1 MADVVSVGVKFNI
14 ENLRETVTQMQ
25 NALKGVKVDSRAY
38 KSIDADLQKA
48 LKVILELEAHSSK
61 AFSTPADF
69 RATEKAIK
77 SIDESLRKAGISMG
91 RLSFKDLKLTP
102 TELAPI
108 EEAQNKI
115 KALQQSID
123 NFKVKKNQELLG
135 DVGIADFV
143 KQIDPTLVNKSFDKV
158 MSAVDKKVKELNNKV
173 QTAKNDI
180 AKADAMQ
187 SRVDA
192 TAALGKTKNLSNKGM
207 SEILAPG
214 VFEKFFKNTDRGLS
228 FKAGGNAG
236 FMDWIR
242 SKLVLDES
250 QIQQLKGL
258 TAKQVEEV
266 FKGFDFGAAASK
278 KGTANNQ
285 AKANA
290 EAMLKTYQEELAK
303 ASKVSDTYASG
314 AESVDI
320 DTEKARTQIAAL
332 NAEITRLKMAVTAAR
347 NSSNNFGDTIE
358 GQLTAQIQNFKNE
371 LARASQEFQKLQSQ
385 QMTFNSIKNAI
396 TNFMGFSQV
405 LNLTKQKVQEAAQHI
420 KELDKVMT
428 EIAVVTDFDQTGLWG
443 QIDTYSAIAQQYGVA
458 IQGVYKISQLYY
470 QQGNGGF

>member
-123 NFKVKKNQELLG
+123 NFKAKKNQELLG

-158 MSAVDKKVKELNNKV
+158 KAAVDKKVKELNNKIQSKV
-173 QTAKNDI
+173 QAAKSDI

-214 VFEKFFKNTDRGLS
+214 VFEKFFKNTDKGLS

-236 FMDWIR
+236 FMEWIR

-250 QIQQLKGL
+250 QIQQLKGK
-258 TAKQVEEV
+258 TAKQVEEI
-266 FKGFDFGAAASK
+266 FKGFDFGAAVNK
-278 KGTANNQ
+278 NGTVNNQ

-290 EAMLKTYQEELAK
+290 EAVLKTYQDELAK
-303 ASKVSDTYASG
+303 ASQVSGAYASG
-314 AESVDI
+314 AESIDI
-320 DTEKARTQIAAL
+320 DTENARTQITAL
-332 NAEITRLKMAVTAAR
+332 NAEITKLKMAVTAAR

-470 QQGNGGF
+470 

>member
-69 RATEKAIK
+69 RAAEKAIK
-77 SIDESLRKAGISMG
+77 SIDDSLRKAGISMG
-91 RLSFKDLKLTP
+91 KLSFKDLKLTP

-115 KALQQSID
+115 KALQQSIE

-143 KQIDPTLVNKSFDKV
+143 KQIDPTLINKSFDKV
-158 MSAVDKKVKELNNKV
+158 MAAVDKKVKELNNKV

-192 TAALGKTKNLSNKGM
+192 TAAMGRIEGISEKSL
-207 SEILAPG
+207 SEILPTD
-214 VFEKFFKNTDRGLS
+214 VFDKFFNNTKKGMIFR
-228 FKAGGNAG
+228 AGGNTG

-242 SKLVLDES
+242 NNFVLDES
-250 QIQQLKGL
+250 QIQQLKDKN
-258 TAKQVEEV
+258 AKQVEEI
-266 FKGFDFGAAASK
+266 FKGFDFGAAANK
-278 KGTANNQ
+278 KGTANSQ

-303 ASKVSDTYASG
+303 ASSVSGAYASG
-314 AESVDI
+314 AESIDI
-320 DTEKARTQIAAL
+320 DTENARTKIAAL
-332 NAEITRLKMAVTAAR
+332 NAEIIRLKTALTAAR
-347 NSSNNFGDTIE
+347 NSSNNFSNTVE
-358 GQLTAQIQNFKNE
+358 SQLTAQIQNFKNE

-385 QMTFNSIKNAI
+385 QMTFNSIKYAI
-396 TNFMGFSQV
+396 TNFMGFNQV
-405 LNLTKQKVQEAAQHI
+405 LSLTKQKVQEAAQHI

-428 EIAVVTDFDQTGLWG
+428 EISVVTDFNQDDLWG

-470 QQGNGGF
+470 

>member
-25 NALKGVKVDSRAY
+25 NALNGVKIDSKAY
-38 KSIDADLQKA
+38 KGIDAELQKA

-69 RATEKAIK
+69 RAAEKAIK
-77 SIDESLRKAGISMG
+77 SIDDSLRKAGISMG
-91 RLSFKDLKLTP
+91 RLTFKDLKLTP
-102 TELAPI
+102 AELAPI
-108 EEAQNKI
+108 ENVQNKI
-115 KALQQSID
+115 KALQDSIE
-123 NFKVKKNQELLG
+123 NFKVKKNQELLSNI
-135 DVGIADFV
+135 GIADFV
-143 KQIDPTLVNKSFDKV
+143 KQIDPTLINKSFDKV
-158 MSAVDKKVKELNNKV
+158 MAAVDKRVKELNNKV

-180 AKADAMQ
+180 AKADVMQ
-187 SRVDA
+187 NRIDA

-214 VFEKFFKNTDRGLS
+214 VFEKFFRNTNRGLS

-242 SKLVLDES
+242 NNLVLDET
-250 QIQQLKGL
+250 QIQQLKGQ
-258 TAKQVEEV
+258 TAKQVEEI
-266 FKGFDFGAAASK
+266 FRGFDFNTGLSK
-278 KGTANNQ
+278 KSAANIQ

-290 EAMLKTYQEELAK
+290 ETMLKTYQGELAK
-303 ASKVSDTYASG
+303 ATNVSGAYASG
-314 AESVDI
+314 AESINI
-320 DTEKARTQIAAL
+320 DTENAQTQIKAL
-332 NAEITRLKMAVTAAR
+332 NEEISILKLNLAAAR
-347 NSSNNFGDTIE
+347 NSSNAFGNGIDT
-358 GQLTAQIQNFKNE
+358 QLTLQVQNFKNE
-371 LARASQEFQKLQSQ
+371 LARASMEFQKLQSQ

-405 LNLTKQKVQEAAQHI
+405 LSLTKQKVQEAAQHI

-428 EIAVVTDFDQTGLWG
+428 EISVVTDFNQDDLWG

-470 QQGNGGF
+470 QQGMSNI